1 MLPFR
6 AAGDLPAKRGV
17 VRKTKSTVT
26 FTNAADGKETTLK
39 MKGNFL
45 DRMMEIKLGD
55 SDTVVARID
64 RQMFSGWSMFGGP
77 QTYFVTIAPNM
88 DMALVVAMCLC
99 MDERRRSKGD

>member
-1 MLPFR
+1 
-6 AAGDLPAKRGV
+6 
-17 VRKTKSTVT
+17 
-26 FTNAADGKETTLK
+26 